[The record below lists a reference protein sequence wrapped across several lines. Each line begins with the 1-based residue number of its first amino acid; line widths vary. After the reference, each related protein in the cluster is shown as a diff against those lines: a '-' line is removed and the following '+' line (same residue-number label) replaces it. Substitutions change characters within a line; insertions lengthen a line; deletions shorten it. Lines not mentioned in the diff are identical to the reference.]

1 MVDTSIHFQ
10 FPTKPLGRSNV
21 CVFMGIV
28 PLFFAS
34 VLATQAPT
42 EVVVKPKV
50 VSVSMFKNGYAFVT
64 REIPITDNSAKVVEV
79 PQTSLGSLWF
89 WTNEGQVESVTGVD
103 ERTPASMTIPF
114 GSSDEILRA
123 NIGKKFLFNMLF
135 RDEKDGK
142 VTDRRQ
148 SVEGILKT
156 FANDL
161 IAVETPEGTF
171 MLNRSK
177 VDSVV
182 AKDPSVVL
190 TQEQKYQQSSHY
202 YKIVTKNNAKSV
214 MMMSLERGMTW
225 APGYAIDLSSTD
237 KLVFT
242 AKSTVLNDL
251 LDFDNAK
258 LRLITGFPNIQFQGI
273 LDPLTSGMSVDD
285 WLRSISGGATGS
297 FSAGVQ
303 LGGQGG
309 GGFGGGRAGELTM
322 KAGAALVPDSIDR
335 ITFDP
340 SDNSL
345 IVKGANPF
353 LSGNAVGEQLED
365 LFFYDLEKV
374 SLKKGSRSY
383 QYLYQFETPYK
394 RTYSWDGQKGTPIY
408 NKIKFKNMTGKP
420 ISTAAASMFKK
431 GEVVGQGMM
440 NYTAANTEAEL
451 TVSRSLDFT
460 TDSNTELI
468 DRAVGAMKD
477 KKGVAVMDLIT
488 YETELEVTNPK
499 PEEVS
504 FQIKLP
510 IQGEVL
516 KTEPKAENEIAKTG
530 IRGQNPS
537 NSLKWE
543 FKLESGKSAK
553 FTVRYKVYVPTG
565 Q

>member
-1 MVDTSIHFQ
+1 
-10 FPTKPLGRSNV
+10 
-21 CVFMGIV
+21 MGIV

-34 VLATQAPT
+34 VLATQAPI
-42 EVVVKPKV
+42 EAIVKPRV
-50 VSVSMFKNGYAFVT
+50 ISVSMFKNGYAFVT

-79 PQTSLGSLWF
+79 PTTSLGSLWF
-89 WTNEGQVESVTGVD
+89 WTNEGQVDSVTGVD

-114 GSSDEILRA
+114 GSSDEILKA
-123 NIGKKFLFNMLF
+123 NIGKKFLFNMLY

-156 FANDL
+156 FANDM

-171 MLNRSK
+171 MLSRSK
-177 VDSVV
+177 VDSVI
-182 AKDPSVVL
+182 AKDPLVVL
-190 TQEQKYQQSSHY
+190 TQEQKYEQSAHH

-225 APGYAIDLSSTD
+225 APGYAIDLSSPE
-237 KLVFT
+237 KLIFT

-285 WLRSISGGATGS
+285 WLRSISGGAPG
-297 FSAGVQ
+297 GMQ
-303 LGGQGG
+303 NGMGGQGG
-309 GGFGGGRAGELTM
+309 GGFSNVGGRGGELTR
-322 KAGAALVPDSIDR
+322 KSAAKE
-335 ITFDP
+335 ITSGLDVVSFDP
-340 SDNSL
+340 SDVSL
-345 IVKGANPF
+345 IV
-353 LSGNAVGEQLED
+353 GNASGEQLED

-394 RTYSWDGQKGTPIY
+394 RTYSWDGVKGSPIF

-460 TDSNTELI
+460 TDSNTELL

>member
-1 MVDTSIHFQ
+1 
-10 FPTKPLGRSNV
+10 
-21 CVFMGIV
+21 MGIV

-123 NIGKKFLFNMLF
+123 NIGKKFLFNMLY

-148 SVEGILKT
+148 AVEGILKT

-202 YKIVTKNNAKSV
+202 YRIVTKNNAKSV

-251 LDFDNAK
+251 LDFENAK

-285 WLRSISGGATGS
+285 WLRSISGGATGT

-309 GGFGGGRAGELTM
+309 GRAGELTR
-322 KAGAALVPDSIDR
+322 KSAAKE
-335 ITFDP
+335 ITSGLDVVSFDP
-340 SDNSL
+340 SDVSL
-345 IVKGANPF
+345 VA
-353 LSGNAVGEQLED
+353 GNASGEQLED

-477 KKGVAVMDLIT
+477 KKGVALMDLIT

>member
-1 MVDTSIHFQ
+1 
-10 FPTKPLGRSNV
+10 
-21 CVFMGIV
+21 MGLI

-34 VLATQAPT
+34 TLLSQVPAD
-42 EVVVKPKV
+42 VIVKPKV

-64 REIPITDNSAKVVEV
+64 REIPITDNTAKVVEV

-89 WTNEGQVESVTGVD
+89 WSNEGQIDSVTGVD
-103 ERTPASMTIPF
+103 ERTPASITVPIS
-114 GSSDEILRA
+114 SSDEILRA
-123 NIGKKFLFNMLF
+123 NIGKKFLFNMLYK
-135 RDEKDGK
+135 DEKDGK

-148 SVEGILKT
+148 TVEGILKT
-156 FANDL
+156 FINDML
-161 IAVETPEGTF
+161 TVETAEGTF
-171 MLNRSK
+171 IIRHDK
-177 VDSVV
+177 IDSVI

-190 TQEQKYQQSSHY
+190 SIEQKYEKSSHY
-202 YKIVTKNNAKSV
+202 YQIVTKNNAKSV

-225 APGYAIDLSSTD
+225 APGYAIDLSSPD

-285 WLRSISGGATGS
+285 WLRSISGGVPGG
-297 FSAGVQ
+297 FQNGGGM
-303 LGGQGG
+303 GGQGS
-309 GGFGGGRAGELTM
+309 GGFGGGRAGEITR
-322 KAGAALVPDSIDR
+322 KAAAAPASDSVNG

-340 SDNSL
+340 TDNSL
-345 IVKGANPF
+345 VV
-353 LSGNAVGEQLED
+353 GNASGEQLED

-394 RTYSWDGQKGTPIY
+394 RTYSWDGVKGSPIF

-451 TVSRSLDFT
+451 TVSRSLDFR
-460 TDSNTELI
+460 TDASTELI

-477 KKGVAVMDLIT
+477 KKGMPTMDLIT
-488 YETELEVTNPK
+488 YESSLEVENPK
-499 PEEVS
+499 EEAIN
-504 FQIKLP
+504 FQIKLFEM
-510 IQGEVL
+510 GEIV
-516 KTEPKAENEIAKTG
+516 KTEPKAEVEIQRTG
-530 IRGQNPS
+530 IRGQNP
-537 NSLKWE
+537 NNTLKWD
-543 FKLESGKSAK
+543 FKLEPGKTAK
-553 FTVRYKVYVPTG
+553 FTIRFKVYVPTG

>member
-1 MVDTSIHFQ
+1 
-10 FPTKPLGRSNV
+10 
-21 CVFMGIV
+21 MGIV

-34 VLATQAPT
+34 VLATQLPT

-89 WTNEGQVESVTGVD
+89 WTNEGQVDSVTGVD

-202 YKIVTKNNAKSV
+202 YKIFTKNNAKSV

-251 LDFDNAK
+251 LDFENAK

-285 WLRSISGGATGS
+285 WLRSISGGATSG
-297 FSAGVQ
+297 FSNVNGMA
-303 LGGQGG
+303 GQGG
-309 GGFGGGRAGELTM
+309 GGFGGGRAGEIVQ
-322 KAGAALVPDSIDR
+322 KSAALTIKSADPD
-335 ITFDP
+335 
-340 SDNSL
+340 L
-345 IVKGANPF
+345 ISM
-353 LSGNAVGEQLED
+353 LSAPVVDGNAVGEQLED

-394 RTYSWDGQKGTPIY
+394 RTYSWDGQKGAPIY

-460 TDSNTELI
+460 TDSSTELI

-477 KKGVAVMDLIT
+477 MKGVAVMDLIT

>member
-1 MVDTSIHFQ
+1 
-10 FPTKPLGRSNV
+10 
-21 CVFMGIV
+21 MGIV

-34 VLATQAPT
+34 VLATQVPT

-64 REIPITDNSAKVVEV
+64 REIPITDNSAKVVEI

-161 IAVETPEGTF
+161 IAVEAPEGTF

-225 APGYAIDLSSTD
+225 APGYAIDLSSPD
-237 KLVFT
+237 KLIFT

-251 LDFDNAK
+251 LDFTDAK
-258 LRLITGFPNIQFQGI
+258 LRLITGFPNIQFQNI

-285 WLRSISGGATGS
+285 WLRSISGGATGG
-297 FSAGVQ
+297 FSNAGPM
-303 LGGQGG
+303 GGQGG
-309 GGFGGGRAGELTM
+309 GGFGGGRAGELTL
-322 KAGAALVPDSIDR
+322 KPGAGLVPDKIDH
-335 ITFDP
+335 IAFDP

-345 IVKGANPF
+345 VVRGADGQSIN
-353 LSGNAVGEQLED
+353 SRGEQLED

-394 RTYSWDGQKGTPIY
+394 RTYSWDGEKGSPIY

-504 FQIKLP
+504 FQINLP

>member
-1 MVDTSIHFQ
+1 
-10 FPTKPLGRSNV
+10 
-21 CVFMGIV
+21 MGIV
-28 PLFFAS
+28 PLFFVSAL
-34 VLATQAPT
+34 VTQTPA
-42 EVVVKPKV
+42 EVIVKPRV

-103 ERTPASMTIPF
+103 DKSQ
-114 GSSDEILRA
+114 GILKVPISQEKDILME
-123 NIGKKFLFNMLF
+123 NVGKKFRLNLIVKE
-135 RDEKDGK
+135 EKDGK
-142 VTDRRQ
+142 KTDRRW
-148 SVEGILKT
+148 SVEGILKSYSNLLL
-156 FANDL
+156 A
-161 IAVETPEGTF
+161 IETSEGTEF
-171 MLNRSK
+171 IDLDK
-177 VDSVV
+177 IESVV
-182 AKDPSVVL
+182 AKDPNVVL
-190 TQEQKYQQSSHY
+190 SRDSKYDVHSHY
-202 YKIVTKNNAKSV
+202 YRILTKNNAKSV

-225 APGYAIDLSSTD
+225 APGYAIDLSSPD

-251 LDFDNAK
+251 LDFSDAK

-285 WLRSISGGATGS
+285 WLRSISGGVPGGFANG
-297 FSAGVQ
+297 
-303 LGGQGG
+303 GGQALGG
-309 GGFGGGRAGELTM
+309 GGFGGGRAGEFTRAPAA
-322 KAGAALVPDSIDR
+322 KAADGLDR
-335 ITFDP
+335 VSFDP
-340 SDNSL
+340 TDNSL
-345 IVKGANPF
+345 VIAN
-353 LSGNAVGEQLED
+353 AAGEQLED

-394 RTYSWDGQKGTPIY
+394 RTYSWDGVKGSPIF

-468 DRAVGAMKD
+468 DRAIGAMKD
-477 KKGVAVMDLIT
+477 KKGVPTMDLIT

-499 PEEVS
+499 AEEVS

-510 IQGEVL
+510 IQGEVVR
-516 KTEPKAENEIAKTG
+516 TEPKAENEMSKTG
-530 IRGQNPS
+530 IKGQNPS

>member
-1 MVDTSIHFQ
+1 
-10 FPTKPLGRSNV
+10 
-21 CVFMGIV
+21 MGIV

-34 VLATQAPT
+34 VLATQVPT

-89 WTNEGQVESVTGVD
+89 WTNEGQVDSVTGVD
-103 ERTPASMTIPF
+103 ERTPASLIIPF

-142 VTDRRQ
+142 ITDRRQ
-148 SVEGILKT
+148 AVEGILKT
-156 FANDL
+156 FANDM

-190 TQEQKYQQSSHY
+190 TQEQKYQKSSHY

-251 LDFDNAK
+251 LDFDSAK

-285 WLRSISGGATGS
+285 WLRSISGGATGG
-297 FSAGVQ
+297 FSNVNGMA
-303 LGGQGG
+303 GQGG
-309 GGFGGGRAGELTM
+309 GGFGGGRAGEALS
-322 KAGAALVPDSIDR
+322 KPAAKMADGIDR
-335 ITFDP
+335 VSFDP
-340 SDNSL
+340 TDNSL
-345 IVKGANPF
+345 VMAN
-353 LSGNAVGEQLED
+353 AAGEQLED

-516 KTEPKAENEIAKTG
+516 KTEPKAENEVAKTG

>member
-1 MVDTSIHFQ
+1 
-10 FPTKPLGRSNV
+10 
-21 CVFMGIV
+21 MGIV

-182 AKDPSVVL
+182 AKDLSVVL
-190 TQEQKYQQSSHY
+190 TQEQKYQKSSHY

-225 APGYAIDLSSTD
+225 APGYAIDLSSPD
-237 KLVFT
+237 KLIFT
-242 AKSTVLNDL
+242 TKSTVLNDL

-258 LRLITGFPNIQFQGI
+258 LRLITGFPNIQFQNV

-285 WLRSISGGATGS
+285 WLRSISGG
-297 FSAGVQ
+297 VP
-303 LGGQGG
+303 GGMQN
-309 GGFGGGRAGELTM
+309 GGFGGGGGRAGELTM
-322 KAGAALVPDSIDR
+322 KSAAKELPSSVVDR
-335 ITFDP
+335 ISFDP
-340 SDNSL
+340 TDNSL
-345 IVKGANPF
+345 IVNDAK
-353 LSGNAVGEQLED
+353 GEQLED